1 MAKSQDCSFLPPPRI
16 LTRGGWFFLSVLFL
30 TFFSAWVQADT
41 ITIPGSDTGQ
51 SYSLAD
57 DGNTPAVTNLSGD
70 NTLTGT
76 LTFTG
81 DSTFKVDTGST
92 LKVNTIAQN
101 EVYTLIK
108 TGGGELRLTNRTLIK
123 SLTVKDGTITLT
135 GNQYGG
141 LLLNSVIQVIG
152 ETAVLNA
159 ANTALGYTGKNG
171 NKANGTLY
179 LTNGGTLKNSEENN
193 RNNIGYTV
201 YMNNGIITSVG
212 EGDSFGSFI
221 LDTPIYVQSGTDN
234 RFEAVKITTRN
245 YNSSLP
251 ADACGGVFDVA
262 QNAKLT
268 VTPRIMGSN
277 VPLIKD
283 GAGELVLTGV
293 STYTQA
299 TNVNA
304 GKLILSGAGNLTGTN
319 GVTVASG
326 ATLEFTNSNS
336 DGEGGAVT
344 FDRTISGA
352 GNLVKSGTGTLTLS
366 GANTYTGGTTIT
378 AGTLKLTNSSTMG
391 TGTATVASGA
401 MVEIETASNSTWTW
415 SGGVINGAGTL
426 KVTGSGELSM
436 PLEKMQINTNGS
448 LIVDGAKLTLTNPT
462 TNYPGKNIYINNGGT
477 LAFDRTT
484 DAYAGIYFNNTLN
497 VYFDQNG
504 GGTLNTGDKGNS
516 YMNLISNSQITF
528 TTNGGATNYITGT
541 NGFNT
546 HHYNLNFD
554 VAKGTAASGVDLEVS
569 ANLWNTKGIVKN
581 GAGTMALTYD
591 NTYTGGTTINAGTLK
606 LVGAGSTG
614 TGTVTVNDNGTLEY
628 NVAEGVTKTLT
639 LTAQNAIFST
649 GKIIKTGAGELK
661 IDAADPGSI
670 DAQSFVISSG
680 RVDIKTY
687 FDGQL
692 EVKSG
697 ATFSPGNSVGPL
709 TIDSQGVVVIGESTY
724 GDGFILNEEGSKL
737 LMEIGGSD
745 VTDNDVLIV
754 QNGNILLGNGII
766 ELAMTDD
773 CPLGL
778 GESFTAVLS
787 AENSNGL
794 DVLGHIQTSDFTDLK
809 YELISDATYGNVYA
823 ITGRRF
829 NANEIPEPSTWALLL
844 LGAAGLLYVRKR
856 NK

>member
-1 MAKSQDCSFLPPPRI
+1 MYKY
-16 LTRGGWFFLSVLFL
+16 GGTQPYAGIVYLNADEQIPDVN
-30 TFFSAWVQADT
+30 TAGSAAVGNL
-41 ITIPGSDTGQ
+41 IIN
-51 SYSLAD
+51 SYSSSQPSKLYLNGHTETVNGLVSSD
-57 DGNTPAVTNLSGD
+57 VYSII
-70 NTLTGT
+70 TGT
-76 LTFTG
+76 SGSKLIVGANNAT
-81 DSTFKVDTGST
+81 ST
-92 LKVNTIAQN
+92 
-101 EVYTLIK
+101 
-108 TGGGELRLTNRTLIK
+108 
-123 SLTVKDGTITLT
+123 
-135 GNQYGG
+135 
-141 LLLNSVIQVIG
+141 
-152 ETAVLNA
+152 
-159 ANTALGYTGKNG
+159 YTGKLQD
-171 NKANGTLY
+171 AMQL
-179 LTNGGTLKNSEENN
+179 E
-193 RNNIGYTV
+193 
-201 YMNNGIITSVG
+201 
-212 EGDSFGSFI
+212 
-221 LDTPIYVQSGTDN
+221 
-234 RFEAVKITTRN
+234 KI
-245 YNSSLP
+245 
-251 ADACGGVFDVA
+251 
-262 QNAKLT
+262 
-268 VTPRIMGSN
+268 
-277 VPLIKD
+277 
-283 GAGELVLTGV
+283 
-293 STYTQA
+293 
-299 TNVNA
+299 
-304 GKLILSGAGNLTGTN
+304 
-319 GVTVASG
+319 
-326 ATLEFTNSNS
+326 
-336 DGEGGAVT
+336 
-344 FDRTISGA
+344 
-352 GNLVKSGTGTLTLS
+352 GTGTQTLS

-709 TIDSQGVVVIGESTY
+709 TINSQGIAPIGETTY
-724 GDGFILNEEGSKL
+724 GNGFILNEEGSKL
-737 LMEIGGSD
+737 LMEIGGSNED
-745 VTDNDVLIV
+745 ANDILIV
-754 QNGNILLGNGII
+754 QNGNILLGSGII

-773 CPLGL
+773 CTLGL

-787 AENSNGL
+787 AENSDEGL

-809 YELISDATYGNVYA
+809 YVLLDSGTYNGLYA

-829 NANEIPEPSTWALLL
+829 NANEVPEPSTWALLL

-856 NK
+856 TK